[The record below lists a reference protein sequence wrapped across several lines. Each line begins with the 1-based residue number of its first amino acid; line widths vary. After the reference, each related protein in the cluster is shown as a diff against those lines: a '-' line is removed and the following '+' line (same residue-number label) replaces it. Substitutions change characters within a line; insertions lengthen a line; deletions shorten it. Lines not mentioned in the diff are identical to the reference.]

1 MAEIPAILNSKVLI
15 ATFMKRR
22 KAWDV
27 SSGRCPEIRDQSR
40 AVINDVTCEERM
52 RVGEVVVD
60 TDHAVILVGV
70 ALVRRDQVSGS
81 VTVIR
86 SIRRKKE
93 REKLLY
99 PRTDWDGNATAR
111 VGFPARSRIAGRG
124 Q

>member
-70 ALVRRDQVSGS
+70 ALVRRDQISGS
-81 VTVIR
+81 VTVVC
-86 SIRRKKE
+86 SIGRRKQ
-93 REKLLY
+93 REELLY
-99 PRTDWDGNATAR
+99 AGINSDCNATAR
-111 VGFPARSRIAGRG
+111 GRMN
-124 Q
+124 